1 LGTIRRLK
9 LVDETEAG
17 RRGKLA
23 AEEPGQYVFTDPD
36 DYVETLRSL
45 CRQSG
50 LTDKALIGSSDG
62 LIKSAATIHNL
73 TEGRFDRATGRY
85 KQTRSPFLKTAIG
98 INAAV
103 NYAVAF
109 IPRRTK

>member
-1 LGTIRRLK
+1 MKKPT
-9 LVDETEAG
+9 TSEAE

-23 AEEPGQYVFTDPD
+23 ADEPGRYVFTDPD

-50 LTDKALIGSSDG
+50 LNDKALAEASDG
-62 LIKSAATIHNL
+62 LIKSPGTIHNL
-73 TEGRFDRATGRY
+73 TEGKFDRKTGSYR
-85 KQTRSPFLKTAIG
+85 QTRSPFLKTAIG
-98 INAAV
+98 INSAV

-109 IPRRTK
+109 IPKGKK

>member
-1 LGTIRRLK
+1 VKANT
-9 LVDETEAG
+9 TQQNEAE

-23 AEEPGQYVFTDPD
+23 ATEPGQYVFTDPE

-45 CRQSG
+45 CRQSS
-50 LTDKALIGSSDG
+50 LSDKAIIENSDG
-62 LIKSAATIHNL
+62 LIKSPSTIHNL
-73 TEGRFDRATGRY
+73 VEGNFDRKTGGYR
-85 KQTRSPFLKTAIG
+85 QTRSPFLKTAIG

-109 IPRRTK
+109 IPRKKS